1 MLLPYAALEQYVQR
15 VAFASPLSA
24 HAGHVSIRGPGGADF
39 SLRRDPGHPR
49 HAMIT
54 KSTTEPRRLPTA
66 MVVRTLPS
74 GAALS
79 GIRKARHSPPPTNSD
94 MIGMSTS
101 ATTEDTTLL
110 MAVPMMTAT
119 ARASALVLRRHSKSS
134 LIKVLFLL
142 GRLLSDD
149 LALGPS

>member
-15 VAFASPLSA
+15 VAFANPLSA
-24 HAGHVSIRGPGGADF
+24 HAGHVSIRGLDGAEF

-49 HAMIT
+49 HAMVT
-54 KSTTEPRRLPTA
+54 KSTTEPRRLLTA

-79 GIRKARHSPPPTNSD
+79 GIPKARHSAPPTNRD
-94 MIGMSTS
+94 TIGMSTS

-110 MAVPMMTAT
+110 MAVPRSSGSLREL
-119 ARASALVLRRHSKSS
+119 RA
-134 LIKVLFLL
+134 
-142 GRLLSDD
+142 
-149 LALGPS
+149 

>member
-74 GAALS
+74 GAVLKQSIGFLS
-79 GIRKARHSPPPTNSD
+79 VAGLPAPPP
-94 MIGMSTS
+94 
-101 ATTEDTTLL
+101 
-110 MAVPMMTAT
+110 VV
-119 ARASALVLRRHSKSS
+119 RAETALVPYRDLVIQGATSS
-134 LIKVLFLL
+134 
-142 GRLLSDD
+142 
-149 LALGPS
+149 